1 VTVEEGAAK
10 SLAQRERDRDEYF
23 LRRDPIYRDRLDWQA
38 HTFRHL
44 VHLLPGDTV
53 LEIGAGQGLFVEALK
68 RVTRGQVRITA
79 VTFDPLGAPIAP
91 AGDVEWI
98 RADALSTFDGRSFHH
113 IVLHNVLD
121 ARYATELLD
130 VVFRSLEDGGNL
142 VCYESNPWNPYH
154 IVKNF
159 VRRIFR
165 RPTRERLLNQPS
177 LYERISDIGFARIM
191 IRFTDFV
198 YPPLPAGLIWLFKNL
213 SIVLENAPYVRTLA
227 GRVLITARRPS
238 LETERPAVSLA
249 RHEMLKNKLAI
260 VVPCHNEEAN
270 VGRLVHGLVRHYSDY
285 IRQIVLVDD
294 NSRDRTRE
302 VIEALAR
309 EDARVKGVFRT
320 PPNGVGLALRDGLA
334 AVDPACD
341 YVLTMDCDF
350 FQLLPELEDIFDA
363 AATGHAAAVGSRFS
377 RKSVLI
383 NYPLPKIIA
392 NRGFHVLF
400 DILCRR
406 RCRDL
411 TNNLKLMRA
420 DVVHRLR
427 LTSDGFAI
435 NAEIGLQ
442 LALMGCGV
450 EEVPISWVN
459 RGFDMGASSFRV
471 LRAGGGYAKVL
482 SGFVRET
489 RFGAKPLDRP

>member
-1 VTVEEGAAK
+1 VTVNEGAAK
-10 SLAQRERDRDEYF
+10 SLAQRERDRDAYF

-38 HTFRHL
+38 QTFRHL

-53 LEIGAGQGLFVEALK
+53 LEIGAGQGLFVEALR
-68 RVTRGQVRITA
+68 RVTRGQARITA
-79 VTFDPLGAPIAP
+79 LTFDPLGAPIAP

-98 RADALSTFDGRSFHH
+98 RATALATLEDRRFRH
-113 IVLHNVLD
+113 VVMHNVLD

-130 VVFRSLEDGGNL
+130 VAFRSLEDGGNL

-154 IVKNF
+154 VAKNL
-159 VRRIFR
+159 VRRLFGR
-165 RPTRERLLNQPS
+165 GDRERLLNQPS
-177 LYERISDIGFARIM
+177 LYERISDIGFARVM

-198 YPPLPAGLIWLFKNL
+198 YPPLPAALIWLFKNL
-213 SIVLENAPYVRTLA
+213 SIVLENTPYIRTLA
-227 GRVLITARRPS
+227 GRILITARRPPM
-238 LETERPAVSLA
+238 EAARPAVSLA
-249 RHEMLKNKLAI
+249 RHEILKGKLAI

-270 VGRLVHGLVRHYSDY
+270 VGRLVRGLARHYGEY

-294 NSRDRTRE
+294 NSRDATRK
-302 VIEALAR
+302 VIEDLAAG
-309 EDARVKGVFRT
+309 DARVKGVFRS

-334 AVDPACD
+334 AVDPACE

-363 AATGHAAAVGSRFS
+363 AAAGHAAAVGSRFS

-383 NYPLPKIIA
+383 NYPLPKIVA

-411 TNNLKLMRA
+411 TNNLKLMRS
-420 DVVHRLR
+420 DVVRRLS

-442 LALMGCGV
+442 LALMGVGV

-459 RGFDMGASSFRV
+459 RSFDMGASSFRV

-482 SGFVRET
+482 SRFVRET
-489 RFGAKPLDRP
+489 RFGAKMLDRP